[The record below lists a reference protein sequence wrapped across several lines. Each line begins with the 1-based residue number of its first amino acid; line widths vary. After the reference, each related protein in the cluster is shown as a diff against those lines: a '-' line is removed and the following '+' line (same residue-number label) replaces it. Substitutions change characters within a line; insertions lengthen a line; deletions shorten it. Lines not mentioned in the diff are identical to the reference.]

1 MFLTKEER
9 RRLRWHKFLES
20 LATVATGMALTA
32 LFVAMILV
40 FN

>member
-20 LATVATGMALTA
+20 LATVAAGMALAVIFAT
-32 LFVAMILV
+32 MIIV